1 MSQLSQPVMA
11 VRSRRPFARS
21 FYVGAALAMIAISI
35 LGFAPSVIDRSAR
48 NAPPTILIGA
58 HALTLSSWLWLLLA
72 QTTLVA
78 KGRTDLHRRL
88 GWVGLVLA
96 PAIIVL
102 GFIVLRGFALRG
114 YDLSGDLTR
123 GLSRGGTSLRDPSG
137 LLFPLSELFT
147 FGVMV
152 AFAIGFRNR
161 PEIHKRLMILAV
173 IPLLT
178 EPILHLVGHL
188 AAFWPAIRG
197 TGAGVSLPLTLLL
210 SFGCA
215 INDRV
220 SRGRVQPISLWVPLA
235 LFAWQI
241 LLGAV
246 VLRSPWW
253 KAAAASIFR

>member
-1 MSQLSQPVMA
+1 
-11 VRSRRPFARS
+11 
-21 FYVGAALAMIAISI
+21 
-35 LGFAPSVIDRSAR
+35 
-48 NAPPTILIGA
+48 
-58 HALTLSSWLWLLLA
+58 
-72 QTTLVA
+72 
-78 KGRTDLHRRL
+78 
-88 GWVGLVLA
+88 
-96 PAIIVL
+96 
-102 GFIVLRGFALRG
+102 
-114 YDLSGDLTR
+114 
-123 GLSRGGTSLRDPSG
+123 
-137 LLFPLSELFT
+137 
-147 FGVMV
+147 MV
-152 AFAIGFRNR
+152 AFAIGFRSR